1 MLPDDETWRYLK
13 DPGKVEQAAKEALQ
27 EIDRETAVSWAQLGV
42 RRHAGAIPVDCDEL
56 WCVKI
61 PASPTPVRECMAVTD
76 THADMVAKFVR
87 AFRSIYANQ

>member
-1 MLPDDETWRYLK
+1 MLPDDEIWRYLK
-13 DPGKVEQAAKEALQ
+13 DSGKVEQAAKQALQ
-27 EIDRETAVSWAQLGV
+27 EIGQETAVSCAQLGV
-42 RRHAGAIPVDCDEL
+42 RRHAGAIPADCDEL

-61 PASPTPVRECMAVTD
+61 PASATPVKECMAVTD